1 MKSTDNIPPGYV
13 RIESP
18 LLATVRALAT
28 RIFGRI
34 RGRSRSERRLQLVDT
49 LPLGGKRQ
57 LMLIV
62 CDGQHFLVG
71 GGSDTVCSVT
81 PILPHAHTTTATL
94 EVSSHTNQPGD
105 TANHGGLLQ

>member
-1 MKSTDNIPPGYV
+1 MNSTDKIPPRNV

-28 RIFGRI
+28 RGFGRL
-34 RGRSRSERRLQLVDT
+34 RGRSRSERRLQLVET

-71 GGSDTVCSVT
+71 GGSDTVCTIT
-81 PILPHAHTTTATL
+81 PILPHAHTKTAPV
-94 EVSSHTNQPGD
+94 EVSSHTDQPGD
-105 TANHGGLLQ
+105 TVNQGRLLQ